1 MTIDYSDPVTLSTE
15 VLSVDHL
22 NDVLVRTKVALVAKE
37 LAANVALQRFVV
49 ELVGDTEKEVIVKVT
64 MAKKSVVDDKC
75 VSIRIKNDIKH
86 DIPLPNG

>member
-1 MTIDYSDPVTLSTE
+1 M
-15 VLSVDHL
+15 
-22 NDVLVRTKVALVAKE
+22 VAKE

-75 VSIRIKNDIKH
+75 VSIRTIC
-86 DIPLPNG
+86 